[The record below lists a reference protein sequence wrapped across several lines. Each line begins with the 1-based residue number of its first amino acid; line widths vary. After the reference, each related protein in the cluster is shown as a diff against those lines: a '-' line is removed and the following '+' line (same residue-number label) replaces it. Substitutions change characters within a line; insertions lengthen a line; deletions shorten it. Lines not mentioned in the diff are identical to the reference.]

1 MRSLRPAP
9 RVAPP
14 RPPLHLFEP
23 NQDSFTSTGRNDK
36 PTPRSYQ
43 TAPTLT
49 AAASDNDVTPPPFED
64 DVKNEMMK
72 LEREMMELLLQEE
85 TLKQS
90 QQSTTPLM
98 ISSRD
103 HQATNIRQIN
113 ATAETDQPDSYR
125 LGGNA
130 HQQRR
135 IQVCLSCRN

>member
-23 NQDSFTSTGRNDK
+23 NQDSSTSTGRNDK
-36 PTPRSYQ
+36 PNPASYR
-43 TAPTLT
+43 TAPTLAT
-49 AAASDNDVTPPPFED
+49 TDVAPSPVIHFED

-85 TLKQS
+85 ALKQS
-90 QQSTTPLM
+90 HQSTIPST
-98 ISSRD
+98 SSRD
-103 HQATNIRQIN
+103 NHATNIRQFN
-113 ATAETDQPDSYR
+113 ATAEIDQSDSYR
-125 LGGNA
+125 LGANA

-135 IQVCLSCRN
+135 IQVCCN

>member
-9 RVAPP
+9 KVALP

-23 NQDSFTSTGRNDK
+23 NQDSSYSTGRNDK
-36 PTPRSYQ
+36 PTLSGSYR

-49 AAASDNDVTPPPFED
+49 TAADDDFAPSPVIHFED

-85 TLKQS
+85 ALKES
-90 QQSTTPLM
+90 HKSVTPSIL
-98 ISSRD
+98 SCDNS
-103 HQATNIRQIN
+103 ATNIDQIN
-113 ATAETDQPDSYR
+113 ATAETGLPDSYR
-125 LGGNA
+125 LGAHA

-135 IQVCLSCRN
+135 IQVCCN